1 MVKLTAI
8 MIELKGHL
16 EENLGGKILSQTIL
30 TKILIH
36 AYDSTLWSQNK
47 PSFRDAKLSNF
58 NKNMQSLKEKHYYS

>member
-36 AYDSTLWSQNK
+36 AYDSTL
-47 PSFRDAKLSNF
+47 
-58 NKNMQSLKEKHYYS
+58 